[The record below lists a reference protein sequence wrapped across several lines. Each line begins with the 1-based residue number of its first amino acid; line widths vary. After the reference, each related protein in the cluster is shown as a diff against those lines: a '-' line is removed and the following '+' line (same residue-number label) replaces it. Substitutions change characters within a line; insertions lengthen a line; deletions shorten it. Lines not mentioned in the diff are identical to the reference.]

1 MWADWWSHSEMM
13 TAFALAHSSRKA
25 HIHNA
30 FLNLTRPY
38 THTHLNTNRTVQI
51 LHKGPPWN
59 VTNPQS
65 GQQGYFGFQTITGKA
80 MNSYPCKY
88 TVVVQTAPSFECPGC
103 QNLCLVGDVIPM
115 WSPNQN
121 RKGKQWRLAKKK
133 KLWKLAV
140 HDWRNP
146 YQS

>member
-65 GQQGYFGFQTITGKA
+65 GQQGYSGFQTITGKA